1 MGRVPCFL
9 IQLSLNLLLKGVQ
22 NFPIQNSSPSLRVMR
37 VDKCKILIH
46 NDLNFDRYAL
56 IRQPVKSS
64 SRYGSKD
71 CVLQP
76 LITCKLGLGDIL
88 IWPPQKKKRG

>member
-1 MGRVPCFL
+1 
-9 IQLSLNLLLKGVQ
+9 
-22 NFPIQNSSPSLRVMR
+22 MR

-76 LITCKLGLGDIL
+76 LITCKLGLEKAQSKVGKVAMVCADDGPDL
-88 IWPPQKKKRG
+88 RGGVRLFCKKYRVGEGI